1 MYQFSLF
8 GRFEAHWN
16 NQPLDGFE
24 ARKVQELLCYLATF
38 RSRSHPRESLADML
52 WEGYPPASTRKN
64 MRQTLWQLQSA
75 LNIPA
80 HAIPVVLVDS
90 EFLSLNPEADFSID
104 IAVFEAAAD
113 AVQNVSGYQ
122 LDSDQADMLLD
133 AVALYRADFLEGW
146 YSDWCLHERERFHD
160 LFLMMLDKLICYY
173 ETRQEYETS
182 LYLCNRALREEYVR
196 ERTHRQLMRLHY
208 LLGDRTAA
216 LRQFERCKAALEEA
230 LGVSPGQRTRQ
241 LYECICNDD
250 AAAVLLDASPGTLS
264 SGTSDTFPEM
274 LSHLMEL
281 KSALDGVQWQALRQ
295 LSRDTTS

>member
-8 GRFEAHWN
+8 GRFEANWN

-38 RSRSHPRESLADML
+38 RSRSHPREALADML
-52 WEGYPPASTRKN
+52 WEGYSPASTRKN

-75 LNIPA
+75 LKTSA
-80 HAIPVVLVDS
+80 QSTPVVLVDS
-90 EFLSLNPEADFSID
+90 DFLSLNTEADFSID

-122 LDSDQADMLLD
+122 LDTDQAEMLLD
-133 AVALYRADFLEGW
+133 AVALYRADFLESW
-146 YSDWCLHERERFHD
+146 YNDWCLHERERFRD
-160 LFLMMLDKLICYY
+160 LFLIMLDKLICYY

-182 LYLCNRALREEYVR
+182 LCLCNRALREEYVR

-208 LLGDRTAA
+208 LRGDRTAA

-250 AAAVLLDASPGTLS
+250 AAAVLLDASPGVLS
-264 SGTSDTFPEM
+264 SDTGDVLPEM

-281 KSALDGVQWQALRQ
+281 KTALDGVQWQALRQ
-295 LSRDTTS
+295 LGQDTTS